1 MNKTIMEKIKS
12 ISPNLMW
19 KGYGVMVLCAVLFFT
34 LTSFGIFGKLPDI
47 QELENP
53 KSNLASEIYSADG
66 VLLGKYFID
75 NRTNIEFKDLPE
87 NLVQALI
94 ATEDERFYSHSGIDL
109 IATMRAIFT
118 LGKEGG
124 GSTITQQLAK
134 NMFNKEG
141 ARNIVVRILQK
152 AKEYIIAIQLERR
165 YTKEEIVAMYF
176 NTVDFVNNAV
186 GIHSAAYV
194 YFGKKPK
201 DLKIEES
208 AVLVG
213 MLKAPSSYNPHRN
226 PERSQARRNVV
237 LGQMLKNNF
246 ITSLQFEELK
256 AKPLVLNFTPINH
269 IEGLAPYFR
278 DVLAQEL
285 KKFFKDNPK
294 QDGTIYDLYKDGLKI
309 YTTIDSKMQ
318 QYAEESVKEH
328 LSSYQNLFSAQYK
341 GSNIFDKGLGK
352 DRLQLA
358 KKNSDRY
365 RRLKANGVGEKEIE
379 EDFNTKRQMK
389 VFSWKGEI
397 DTVMSPLDSIKY
409 HMMFLQTGFMAMDP
423 ENGHIKAWVG
433 GINFQYFK
441 FDHVNINTKR
451 QVGSTYKPIL
461 YALAID
467 NGWSPCISIPAGT
480 ITIGNWTVSGSGGY
494 KTIKN
499 CIATSDNGCAAY
511 LVQQLGA
518 SAMVDMGERMGVKT
532 KLPAYPAISLGAGDI
547 SLFEMMSVYSCF
559 PSGGIRTEPLM
570 LTRIEDK
577 NGNLIKVF
585 VANREEAF
593 SNNTAYKMIDL
604 MKGVI
609 EPGGTGNRLKRNYQM
624 GNLQMA
630 GKTGTTNKNVDAWF
644 MGYTPKLVAGVWVGN
659 DEQFLRFRTTYLG
672 QGAAAALP
680 IWGNFFQKVVK
691 DPKFK
696 HIEEAKFFTPS
707 DTTLI
712 NNVCH
717 QDEDNFFEGFAP
729 LEEMS
734 LESQF

>member
-1 MNKTIMEKIKS
+1 MKS
-12 ISPNLMW
+12 KLEIDPKVLW
-19 KGYGVMVLCAVLFFT
+19 KGYGVGVLCVILFFT

-53 KSNLASEIYSADG
+53 KSNLASEIYSSDG
-66 VLLGKYFID
+66 VMIGKYYID
-75 NRTNIEFKDLPE
+75 NRTNIEFKDLSE
-87 NLVQALI
+87 NLVHALI
-94 ATEDERFYSHSGIDL
+94 ATEDERFYSHSGIDI
-109 IATMRAIFT
+109 IATLRAIVL
-118 LGKEGG
+118 LGKDGG

-134 NMFNKEG
+134 NMFNNTSRKG
-141 ARNIVVRILQK
+141 IVKRVIEK
-152 AKEYIIAIQLERR
+152 AQEYIIAIQLEKR
-165 YTKEEIVAMYF
+165 YTKEEIIAMYF
-176 NTVDFVNNAV
+176 NTVDFVNHAV
-186 GIHSAAYV
+186 GIHSAAHV

-201 DLKIEES
+201 DLTVIES

-213 MLKAPSSYNPHRN
+213 MLKAPSAYNPVRN
-226 PERSQARRNVV
+226 PNDSKRRRNTVMQ
-237 LGQMLKNNF
+237 QMVKNKYL
-246 ITSLQFEELK
+246 TDLQYQELK
-256 AKPLVLNFTPINH
+256 DKPTELNFTPISH
-269 IEGLAPYFR
+269 VEGLAPYFR

-285 KKFFKDNPK
+285 KKFFKENPK
-294 QDGTIYDLYKDGLKI
+294 QDGTTYDLYKDGLKI
-309 YTTIDSKMQ
+309 YTTIDSRLQ

-328 LSSYQNLFSAQYK
+328 LSSYQKLFSDQYK
-341 GSNIFDKGLGK
+341 GSDIFEKGLGK
-352 DRLQLA
+352 ERLALA
-358 KKNSDRY
+358 KRSSDRY
-365 RRLKANGVGEKEIE
+365 RKSKDAGLSDKEIDE
-379 EDFNTKRQMK
+379 AFNNKVKMK
-389 VFSWKGEI
+389 VFSWKGEK
-397 DTVMSPLDSIKY
+397 DTTMTPLDSIKY

-441 FDHVNINTKR
+441 FDHVNVNTKR
-451 QVGSTYKPIL
+451 QVGSTYKPVL

-467 NGWSPCISIPAGT
+467 NGWSPCITIPAGT
-480 ITIGNWTVSGSGGY
+480 ITIGNWTVKGAGGY

-518 SAMVDMGERMGVKT
+518 TAMVDMGERMGVKT
-532 KLPAYPAISLGAGDI
+532 KLPAFPAISLGAGDI
-547 SLFEMMSVYSCF
+547 SLSEMMSVYSCF

-570 LTRIEDK
+570 VTRVEDK

-585 VANREEAF
+585 VSSRVEAF

-609 EPGGTGNRLKRNYQM
+609 EPGGTGNRLKRNYQL

-644 MGYTPKLVAGVWVGN
+644 MGYTPNLVAGVWVGN

-696 HIEEAKFFTPS
+696 YIEEAKFFTPS
-707 DTTLI
+707 DTTLVT
-712 NNVCH
+712 NVCQ
-717 QDEDNFFEGFAP
+717 QDQESFFEGFAP